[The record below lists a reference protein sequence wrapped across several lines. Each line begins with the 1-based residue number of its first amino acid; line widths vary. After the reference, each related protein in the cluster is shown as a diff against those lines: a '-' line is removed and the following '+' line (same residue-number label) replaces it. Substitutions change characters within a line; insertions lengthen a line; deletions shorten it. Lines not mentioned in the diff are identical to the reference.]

1 MERGGGDRER
11 EGEIYLAN
19 SSFRRRMSSSAVHC
33 ADNEVNPQISANKM
47 LKQEKSSEMI
57 NLISGDAALL
67 STRVTDPGGVDPDP
81 DDLTFE
87 KLPGS
92 GFSLIFSNL

>member
-1 MERGGGDRER
+1 
-11 EGEIYLAN
+11 
-19 SSFRRRMSSSAVHC
+19 MSSSAVHC

-67 STRVTDPGGVDPDP
+67 STRVTNPGGVDPDP
-81 DDLTFE
+81 GGVDQHPTRKKKTDPGPTFE